1 MDRVEELFGGGS
13 VINGP
18 TSSSFHTTRQ
28 ILHYFRLSPPKQ
40 YIVNHGGVS
49 FFLSQKGSFLISSWV
64 LYYRQLKSG
73 VKAHFQDNATW
84 ISIVRFFN
92 NVK

>member
-13 VINGP
+13 VINEP

-28 ILHYFRLSPPKQ
+28 ILHYFRLSPKK
-40 YIVNHGGVS
+40 YIVDHGRVS
-49 FFLSQKGSFLISSWV
+49 FFYHKMTHFFISSWV

-73 VKAHFQDNATW
+73 VKAHFQHNATW
-84 ISIVRFFN
+84 IFIVRFFN
-92 NVK
+92 DVK